1 MIAAHTTSFNISF
14 NFLIFIKSYLLTS
27 LNWSPLQLV
36 SGSLLNFFWRDF
48 ISDIKIKL
56 DFIRP
61 SYLHL
66 SKSSISKSHQD
77 LGMVIK
83 IYFWRYEYPCG
94 KMMHNQICMNI
105 NVLACAS
112 FPYIHPCTYFSNS
125 VERNLRLKCG
135 KVLSKSNPRLFKFSL
150 NEVKYVSRSFVQFSL
165 LIFASH
171 AVKSNVAMSM
181 TGEPK

>member
-1 MIAAHTTSFNISF
+1 
-14 NFLIFIKSYLLTS
+14 
-27 LNWSPLQLV
+27 
-36 SGSLLNFFWRDF
+36 
-48 ISDIKIKL
+48 
-56 DFIRP
+56 
-61 SYLHL
+61 
-66 SKSSISKSHQD
+66 
-77 LGMVIK
+77 
-83 IYFWRYEYPCG
+83 
-94 KMMHNQICMNI
+94 MMHNQICMNI